1 MSAVAA
7 THLDDRALV
16 QALRRRDE
24 RAAEQ
29 LIERYGGA
37 MRRFAVSLVGSAAVA
52 DEVVQ
57 ETWIAVLRGVDRFE
71 GRSSLKTWI
80 FGILSNI
87 AKTQAQRERRCVP
100 LSSFEIEGSDEPA
113 IDAACFRSD
122 GHWVSSPSRWSEL
135 PEERL
140 AAGETLACIARTL
153 ETLPAPQRAVMT
165 LRDVEGWS
173 GDEVCEALGLT
184 DANQR
189 VLLHRA
195 RSKVRAALDAELS
208 S

>member
-29 LIERYGGA
+29 LIERYGA
-37 MRRFAVSLVGSAAVA
+37 
-52 DEVVQ
+52 
-57 ETWIAVLRGVDRFE
+57 
-71 GRSSLKTWI
+71 
-80 FGILSNI
+80 
-87 AKTQAQRERRCVP
+87 
-100 LSSFEIEGSDEPA
+100 
-113 IDAACFRSD
+113 
-122 GHWVSSPSRWSEL
+122 SPSRWSEL

-153 ETLPAPQRAVMT
+153 ETLPAAQRAVMT